1 MNNTNDILE
10 RILLNMTYDSKKTL
24 SENKSII
31 INEETEYC
39 KKLKADVKSKLTD
52 PKQGTKRAKD
62 GSDKYGTWGDGK
74 AFCCNV
80 EGQENGTFNENCR
93 KEGSASAD
101 YDKLSSNVIPDF
113 VTNNE
118 NYVKSLEKLLVK
130 TIDYEGKPLYIYGQV
145 QQTFGDFIGDLEKKI
160 DNNEFAYR
168 KTQLYRATD
177 RKPHWV
183 SYKDWDDFNRGKIDR
198 ASEKWRRI
206 NDDLRVSPETVT
218 KPSGEWEYTDDW
230 IGYFAKLCRADLRKD
245 MQPKQPRKYIK
256 SGGEYVDNSNYGAEY
271 EEYRQKMSRLE
282 RGYNEGYLEPVDVP
296 TCVKDSLKNLKTKI
310 KPSSPYT
317 FLAYNRKN
325 KDFDFF
331 FLSFSCKREFE
342 TTDFVPSDGEFK
354 EKKTTYLL
362 DNSCTKDVQVRGYY
376 SKKEKKWF
384 NTIKKEQKKEYEK
397 GLVNLEKSKS
407 TLTQY
412 DTKLNNQVIQDIES
426 ENKVKQLPK
435 LNIKDSGLDYGG
447 ITLQLSGGG

>member
-1 MNNTNDILE
+1 MKNTNDILE

-31 INEETEYC
+31 INEETDYC
-39 KKLKADVKSKLTD
+39 KKLKANLKSKLTD

-62 GSDKYGTWGDGK
+62 GSDKYGVWGDGK

-80 EGQENGTFNENCR
+80 KGQEDGTFNEACI
-93 KEGSASAD
+93 KKGDIKVDTDEF
-101 YDKLSSNVIPDF
+101 SSNVIPDF

-118 NYVKSLEKLLVK
+118 NYVKKLEKFLVK
-130 TIDYEGKPLYIYGQV
+130 TIDYDGKPLYIYGQV
-145 QQTFGDFIGDLEKKI
+145 QQTFGDFIDDLEKKI

-168 KTQLYRATD
+168 DKQMYSARNL
-177 RKPHWV
+177 KPNWV
-183 SYKDWDDFNRGKIDR
+183 SNKDWQDYTNNRLDHN
-198 ASEKWRRI
+198 SDKWKSI
-206 NDDLRVSPETVT
+206 NYDVNLNQQKVT
-218 KPSGEWEYTDDW
+218 KPSGEWEYTNDW

-245 MQPKQPRKYIK
+245 MQPKQPRQYIK
-256 SGGEYVDNSNYGAEY
+256 SSGEYVDNPQYATQMDSYN
-271 EEYRQKMSRLE
+271 QKMRYLQTSS
-282 RGYNEGYLEPVDVP
+282 EGYLEPVDVP
-296 TCVKDSLKNLKTKI
+296 KCVKDSLKNLKSKI

-317 FLAYNRKN
+317 FSAYNRTN

-331 FLSFSCKREFE
+331 YLSFSCKRELE

-354 EKKTTYLL
+354 ERKITYLL
-362 DNSCTKDVQVRGYY
+362 DNSCAKDVRVRGYY

-426 ENKVKQLPK
+426 ENKVKQLPT
-435 LNIKDSGLDYGG
+435 LNINDIGVDYGG